1 MSKMTLMD
9 RSIFDRDFMD
19 QFFSPIKYRTFSGER
34 VEGRGTKD
42 DPYIIHRQKIVDKVY
57 HGWYDEDGSYHEILI
72 NDLSKG
78 IDGAINK
85 QEE

>member
-1 MSKMTLMD
+1 MTFKHPLMD
-9 RSIFDRDFMD
+9 GGFMD
-19 QFFSPIKYRTFSGER
+19 QFFSPVKYMSFNGQT
-34 VEGRGTKD
+34 VEGEGTKD
-42 DPYIIHRQKIVDKVY
+42 KPFVINRQKIVDKVY